1 MRKLAILAISA
12 LASLAIGQI
21 MVGSAGAATLTVAP
35 NTPAVGNSFFF
46 GIGSGGLS
54 WNPFGGFVYKNIA
67 AFQLKAGDTIAFDT
81 AGVQNDFDIQMDI
94 DLARTTANGGD
105 VAAQPFTRVVLNN
118 QIPSSPRGDTTV
130 GNFELQFKATAPFNF
145 PGGGLIIRFSNPSPG
160 YAADTT
166 STQNLVYANATDTSG
181 FFVKRV
187 YQDAD
192 GVAPW
197 TGQTPTVIGGF
208 RLTLENPPVQDPP
221 KCQGKTA
228 TIVGSNGPDQLRG
241 TQQADV
247 FVALGGSD
255 TVVGRR
261 GNDIVCAGGGKDTVG
276 GGAGRDA
283 INGENGADLLRGGKG
298 ADTIRG
304 GKGKDT
310 MSGGPKDDLCIGGAG
325 KDVSRNC

>member
-1 MRKLAILAISA
+1 MRKLAILAMSA

-21 MVGSAGAATLTVAP
+21 TVGSAGAATLTVAP
-35 NTPAVGNSFFF
+35 NTPAVGNAFFF
-46 GIGSGGLS
+46 GIGSGAAS

-118 QIPSSPRGDTTV
+118 QTPSSPRGDTTV

-166 STQNLVYANATDTSG
+166 STQNLVYANPADTSG

-192 GVAPW
+192 GIAPW
-197 TGQTPTVIGGF
+197 TGQSASLIGGF
-208 RLTLENPPVQDPP
+208 RLTLENPPVQNPP

-228 TIVGSNGPDQLRG
+228 TLVGGEGRDQLRG
-241 TQQADV
+241 TQEADV
-247 FVALGGSD
+247 IVSLGGND

-261 GNDIVCAGGGKDTVG
+261 GNDTVCGGDGKDEIG
-276 GGAGRDA
+276 GGAGRDRMY
-283 INGENGADLLRGGKG
+283 GEAGADLLRGGKG
-298 ADTIRG
+298 KDTANG
-304 GKGKDT
+304 GPGRDTLIGGPKKDVCIGGPGKDT
-310 MSGGPKDDLCIGGAG
+310 ARKC
-325 KDVSRNC
+325 